1 MPKGEKQ
8 SIQEEMEQIQQLKSE
23 DQNLNDLL
31 RKSEAQTHEE
41 LAEATQRSSFVKE
54 YMQVNQE
61 LAGKINTFLDKSQ
74 NYSEKFKAM
83 MQQPSKSTFG
93 RLFRATFKSKTA
105 FTPDKVSEVIMD
117 MYTNMILQKD
127 AVAKQL
133 SIVESRREDLFLQS
147 SEAVND
153 LDKADANF
161 NETKDQYEV
170 LAKNLKTATVVL
182 ENDGTVADIDIESL
196 AEYFGELEV
205 AKGAIPT
212 KISLAKINILVD
224 KLEKLVTE
232 AEETKKKFEIE
243 LNAANSA
250 IKGYRVQKL
259 QFNEYVRSVKV
270 LLYGLET
277 HLKYSKTHV
286 ENIAI
291 LAQAQ
296 ETSIKAIQA
305 FSEYQEA
312 INDTMVLNSI
322 GVQVMARQTAE
333 VLNKDMFD
341 EESLKEATER
351 AKEGKEYWDKFG
363 QQYTQKAEELSA
375 KIKASKEPTL

>member
-1 MPKGEKQ
+1 MLKGKKQ
-8 SIQEEMEQIQQLKSE
+8 SIKQEMEDIQQLKSE

-31 RKSEAQTHEE
+31 RKSEAQTHTE
-41 LAEATQRSSFVKE
+41 LADASQRSSYVKE

-74 NYSEKFKAM
+74 SYSEKFKAM
-83 MQQPSKSTFG
+83 MKQPSKSTFG
-93 RLFRATFKSKTA
+93 RLFRASFGSKSA
-105 FTPDKVSEVIMD
+105 FSPQKVSEVIMD

-133 SIVESRREDLFLQS
+133 SIVDSRREDLFSQS
-147 SEAVND
+147 ANAVND
-153 LDKADANF
+153 LEQADINFTKVSETHKGLEKSLETAN
-161 NETKDQYEV
+161 
-170 LAKNLKTATVVL
+170 AVL
-182 ENDGTVADIDIESL
+182 EKDGMVEGMDLEPIKDYFEELDI
-196 AEYFGELEV
+196 
-205 AKGAIPT
+205 KGDAAPAR
-212 KISLAKINILVD
+212 ISLAKINILVD
-224 KLEKLVTE
+224 KLEKMVTE
-232 AEETKKKFEIE
+232 DGETKKKFEIE

-250 IKGYRVQKL
+250 IKGYRVQKM

-296 ETSIKAIQA
+296 ETSMKAVEA
-305 FSEYQEA
+305 FVEYQNA

-333 VLNKDMFD
+333 VLNRDMFD
-341 EESLKEATER
+341 EESLKEATDR
-351 AKEGKEYWDKFG
+351 AKEGKDYWDNFG
-363 QQYTQKAEELSA
+363 QEYTNKAEELSA
-375 KIKASKEPTL
+375 KIKASKEA

>member
-1 MPKGEKQ
+1 MVKNK
-8 SIQEEMEQIQQLKSE
+8 SIQQEMEQIQQLKSE
-23 DQNLNDLL
+23 DQNLNELL
-31 RKSEAQTHEE
+31 RKSEAQTQQE
-41 LAEATQRSSFVKE
+41 LAEASQRSSYVKE
-54 YMQVNQE
+54 YMDVNRE
-61 LAGKINTFLDKSQ
+61 LASKINTFLDKSQ
-74 NYSEKFKAM
+74 SYSEKFKSM

-93 RLFRATFKSKTA
+93 RLLRATIRSKTA

-127 AVAKQL
+127 AVGKQL
-133 SIVESRREDLFLQS
+133 SIVENRREDLFTQS
-147 SEAVND
+147 ANAVQD
-153 LDKADANF
+153 LETADINF
-161 NETKDQYEV
+161 SNSKETYK
-170 LAKNLKTATVVL
+170 KLKKFLETAAAIL
-182 ENDGTVADIDIESL
+182 DNDGMVGDISIEPL
-196 AEYFGELEV
+196 KDFFAELDVKEDT
-205 AKGAIPT
+205 APN

-232 AEETKKKFEIE
+232 AEETKKKYEIE
-243 LNAANSA
+243 LNATNSA

-296 ETSIKAIQA
+296 ESSMKAVEA
-305 FSEYQEA
+305 FVEYQNA

-322 GVQVMARQTAE
+322 GVQVMARQTAD

-351 AKEGKEYWDKFG
+351 VKEGKEYWDNFG
-363 QQYTQKAEELSA
+363 NEYSKKADELSA
-375 KIKASKEPTL
+375 KIKASKESTN

>member
-1 MPKGEKQ
+1 MQ
-8 SIQEEMEQIQQLKSE
+8 SIQKEMEQIQQLKSE
-23 DQNLNDLL
+23 DQNLNELL

-41 LAEATQRSSFVKE
+41 LAEASQRSSYVKE
-54 YMQVNQE
+54 YMQVNKE
-61 LAGKINTFLDKSQ
+61 LASKINTFLDKSQ

-105 FTPDKVSEVIMD
+105 FTPEKVSEVIMD

-133 SIVESRREDLFLQS
+133 SIVESRREDLFSHS

-153 LDKADANF
+153 LEKADTEF
-161 NETKDQYEV
+161 NEAKKKNDSLQSNLDTAMAILDKDGILDE
-170 LAKNLKTATVVL
+170 LDITPLTDFFSELNIP
-182 ENDGTVADIDIESL
+182 DGTTPER
-196 AEYFGELEV
+196 
-205 AKGAIPT
+205 
-212 KISLAKINILVD
+212 ISLAKVNILVD
-224 KLEKLVTE
+224 KLEKLTTE
-232 AEETKKKFEIE
+232 SDETKKKHEIE
-243 LNAANSA
+243 LRAANSA

-333 VLNKDMFD
+333 VLNQDMFD

-363 QQYTQKAEELSA
+363 QEYTKKAEELSA
-375 KIKASKEPTL
+375 KIKASKESTQ

>member
-1 MPKGEKQ
+1 MPKEKRQ
-8 SIQEEMEQIQQLKSE
+8 SIQKEMEQIQQLKSE
-23 DQNLNDLL
+23 DQNLNELL

-41 LAEATQRSSFVKE
+41 LAEASQRSSYVKE
-54 YMQVNQE
+54 YMQVNKE
-61 LAGKINTFLDKSQ
+61 LASKINTFLDKSQ
-74 NYSEKFKAM
+74 TYSEKFKTM
-83 MQQPSKSTFG
+83 MKQPSKSTFG

-105 FTPDKVSEVIMD
+105 FTPEKVSEVILD

-127 AVAKQL
+127 AVGKQL
-133 SIVESRREDLFLQS
+133 SIVESRREDLFTHS

-153 LDKADANF
+153 LEKADTEFSEAKKKHDSLQANLD
-161 NETKDQYEV
+161 TALAILDKDGILDE
-170 LAKNLKTATVVL
+170 L
-182 ENDGTVADIDIESL
+182 DITPLTDFFSELDIPESTTP
-196 AEYFGELEV
+196 
-205 AKGAIPT
+205 KR
-212 KISLAKINILVD
+212 ISLAKLNILVD
-224 KLEKLVTE
+224 KLEKLTTE
-232 AEETKKKFEIE
+232 SDETKKKHEIE
-243 LNAANSA
+243 LRAANSA

-351 AKEGKEYWDKFG
+351 AKEGKEYWDNFG
-363 QQYTQKAEELSA
+363 QQYTKKAEELSA
-375 KIKASKEPTL
+375 KIKASKEPTQ

>member
-1 MPKGEKQ
+1 MPKGKKQ

-41 LAEATQRSSFVKE
+41 LAEASQRSSFVKE

-61 LAGKINTFLDKSQ
+61 LAGRINTFLDKSQ
-74 NYSEKFKAM
+74 SYSEKFKTM
-83 MQQPSKSTFG
+83 MKQPSKSTFG

-105 FTPDKVSEVIMD
+105 FTPEKVSEVIMD

-133 SIVESRREDLFLQS
+133 SIIESRREDLFSQS
-147 SEAVND
+147 TEAVND
-153 LDKADANF
+153 LEKADVNF
-161 NETKDQYEV
+161 NETKGKFDT
-170 LAKNLKTATVVL
+170 LDKSLKTATAVLDNDGAVVDIVL
-182 ENDGTVADIDIESL
+182 ESL
-196 AEYFGELEV
+196 EEYFGELNIEGT
-205 AKGAIPT
+205 APK
-212 KISLAKINILVD
+212 KISLSKINILVD

-232 AEETKKKFEIE
+232 ADETKKKFEIE

-291 LAQAQ
+291 LSQAQ
-296 ETSIKAIQA
+296 ETTIKAIQA
-305 FSEYQEA
+305 FSEYQDA

-333 VLNKDMFD
+333 VLNRDMFD
-341 EESLKEATER
+341 EESLKEATDR
-351 AKEGKEYWDKFG
+351 AKEGKEYWDNFG
-363 QQYTQKAEELSA
+363 QKYTQKAEDLSA
-375 KIKASKEPTL
+375 KIKASKEPTQ